1 MIYVLRLMM
10 EGGVFLSLNPVVI
23 PTNTKLHR
31 FWFHTS
37 LSHEVTQR
45 QMIIILC
52 LWHFF
57 SLGCERLQFCRF
69 SPSLFLLTL
78 NSPQSFLNNLEISGH
93 MFILILLIYEN

>member
-52 LWHFF
+52 LRHFF

-69 SPSLFLLTL
+69 SPSLFFV
-78 NSPQSFLNNLEISGH
+78 NPEQSSFLNNLEISGH